1 MFERPTK
8 GNLDRSLSL
17 LMHEASHKLLDEIN
31 QIKSDAAKVGALHSN
46 RIIVAVVKVAHTF
59 HQDAMKQ
66 ATSVLLDFIERMPRP
81 GFRFQ
86 GARLSTSLLHRVS
99 RPPRPRARDRRPEA
113 DSVIVR
119 LAERRAR
126 GSRSQGS
133 PLWRPPEAAAL
144 QGRP

>member
-17 LMHEASHKLLDEIN
+17 PIHEARHKLSDEIN
-31 QIKSDAAKVGALHSN
+31 RIKSDAAMVGALHSN
-46 RIIVAVVKVAHTF
+46 RIIVEAVKIADSL

-66 ATSVLLDFIERMPRP
+66 ATAILLDFIERMQRP

-133 PLWRPPEAAAL
+133 RWPHRPSYTTPWDTT
-144 QGRP
+144 